1 MKIDYL
7 KMSRKPHPSRPPS
20 SRSASRQ
27 KLHRL
32 TTAAVS
38 VRPLSVFSKNPPLP
52 PIGSSALNAASLS
65 PVSNSSASVP
75 LGMSATPA
83 AEASSCE
90 QCSSTLSPNVEN
102 AELSNSITVTS
113 NDDTNVAATSSQQPK
128 HHRFVQLEAPAVETD
143 SKCGSRYNSTKAND
157 EQRAEM
163 PSLTAGALGDGP
175 SSQISGLA
183 VERSKR
189 QSSARAAGSIT
200 GAVTDCSSSS
210 AKLMSEDKVI
220 DLPLVSPGSA
230 RLKAADAACQ
240 CDEISSRVNT
250 CESGTQAV
258 DDCDRQMPAS
268 AAGADDACSST
279 AHPLPDKTRNPDWW
293 SKELVSASS
302 ILGVS
307 PSPSRRL
314 RSGANSRTA
323 RKFHGL
329 NAHEMQTM
337 SNMLNTL
344 ARSQSHAAGG
354 DSTGAAGCTAGTNT
368 AESRVPTTER
378 LRLTVS
384 YNDVII
390 TAGIV

>member
-1 MKIDYL
+1 MKIGYL
-7 KMSRKPHPSRPPS
+7 KMSRKPQPSRPPS

-27 KLHRL
+27 KFHRL
-32 TTAAVS
+32 TSAAVS
-38 VRPLSVFSKNPPLP
+38 VRPPSVFNRNPLLP
-52 PIGSSALNAASLS
+52 PIGSSALTATSLS
-65 PVSNSSASVP
+65 PGSNSSASVP

-83 AEASSCE
+83 AEQSLRE

-102 AELSNSITVTS
+102 AGLSDSITVTS
-113 NDDTNVAATSSQQPK
+113 DGDTNVAAASSQQRK
-128 HHRFVQLEAPAVETD
+128 CHQLEASVVETD
-143 SKCGSRYNSTKAND
+143 SKCDSRYDSTKAHC
-157 EQRAEM
+157 EQRAQM
-163 PSLTAGALGDGP
+163 PGLTAGALGDGP
-175 SSQISGLA
+175 LSQVLGLTG
-183 VERSKR
+183 EQSKR
-189 QSSARAAGSIT
+189 QSSAMAAGSIA
-200 GAVTDCSSSS
+200 GSVTDCSSSS
-210 AKLMSEDKVI
+210 AKLVSEDKVI

-240 CDEISSRVNT
+240 CDEIASVVKT

-258 DDCDRQMPAS
+258 DDGDRQVLAS

-279 AHPLPDKTRNPDWW
+279 THPLPDKTRNPDWW

-323 RKFHGL
+323 RRFHGL

-344 ARSQSHAAGG
+344 ARSQSRAAGA
-354 DSTGAAGCTAGTNT
+354 DSTGAAGYAAGTNT

-384 YNDVII
+384 YNDII
-390 TAGIV
+390 VTAGIA